1 MWGVG
6 GWRGEEIKDSKNQK
20 NQRTLA
26 RHKQMSEQPI
36 KSKGNVPSFFWT
48 TWVWSCT
55 SSSFLHQSLNLR
67 TNLHPSQTETIK
79 FNHHIQREIHPSQR
93 EIHPSQTETI
103 HHRQKLSSS
112 SITDRNYP
120 SQTET
125 IKFIHHR
132 QKFIH
137 HTHRQKLSSSFITAR
152 NYQVHPSQ
160 PEIHPSQPETI
171 KFIYHRQKL
180 SSSSITDRNYQ
191 VHPSQLIHHR

>member
-1 MWGVG
+1 MWGLG
-6 GWRGEEIKDSKNQK
+6 GWWGEEIKDSKNQK

-112 SITDRNYP
+112 SITDRN
-120 SQTET
+120 
-125 IKFIHHR
+125 
-132 QKFIH
+132 
-137 HTHRQKLSSSFITAR
+137 SSITLTDR
-152 NYQVHPSQ
+152 NYQVHS
-160 PEIHPSQPETI
+160 SQPETI
-171 KFIYHRQKL
+171 KFIHHSQKFIRHSQKL
-180 SSSSITDRNYQ
+180 SSSSITDRSYQ
-191 VHPSQLIHHR
+191 VHQSQIETIKFIHHSSSITDRNYHCSIKLINHR